1 MPFSQPNGV
10 KYFSFG
16 SLRGLGVTQMVF
28 TRAGGVSQGPWE
40 SLNVGLTV
48 GDDPENVARNREIS
62 FEAAGRPVETLSD
75 SWLVHGSNALIYDE
89 PRPQSQVSPP
99 KADIIL
105 TDNPEVTLF
114 MRYADCV
121 PILLVDPVK
130 RAVGLAHA
138 GWKGTVLRTA
148 EKAVQAMTARYGSKP
163 ADLLAG
169 IGPSI
174 GPERYEVGP
183 EVAVA
188 VRAVFDEDAERLLPA
203 VNGSTHFDLWEANR
217 LTLAQAGVHEI
228 EVAEI
233 CTAENTAD
241 WFSHRAEDGV
251 TGRFGALL
259 ALED

>member
-10 KYFSFG
+10 KYYAFN

-28 TRAGGVSQGPWE
+28 TRNGGISAGPYE

-48 GDDPENVARNREIS
+48 GDNPDNVVRNREIS
-62 FEAAGRPVETLSD
+62 FEAADRPVETLSD
-75 SWLVHGSNALIYDE
+75 SWLVHGSDVLVYDE
-89 PRPQSQVSPP
+89 PRPQDQISPP

-105 TDNPEVTLF
+105 TDNPEVSLF

-121 PILLVDPVK
+121 PILLVDPVR
-130 RAVGLAHA
+130 RAIGLAHA

-148 EKAVQAMTARYGSKP
+148 EKAVQAMAARYGSKP
-163 ADLLAG
+163 ADLIAG

-188 VRAVFDEDAERLLPA
+188 VRAVFDEDAGRLLPT

-217 LTLAQAGVHEI
+217 LTLSQAGVHEI

-233 CTAENTAD
+233 CTAENTTD